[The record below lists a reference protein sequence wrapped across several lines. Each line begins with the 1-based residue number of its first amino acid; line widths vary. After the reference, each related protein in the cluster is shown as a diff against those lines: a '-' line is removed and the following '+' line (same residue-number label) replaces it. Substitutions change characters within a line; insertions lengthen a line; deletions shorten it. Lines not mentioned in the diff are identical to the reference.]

1 MKLIVSGLMVLG
13 LTAAL
18 MVVDTQAQGPR
29 WRGGG
34 GWGAGGPYGSL
45 YDAKTIETLSGEVTQ
60 VEEITPQRGMGKGVH
75 LTLRTEAETVSVHL
89 GPLWYIERQDIQ
101 IAAGDKLRVTGS
113 RIVHGG
119 KPAIIAAEIHK
130 GDDVLKLRDS
140 EGIPMWAGWRR
151 SR

>member
-1 MKLIVSGLMVLG
+1 MKLIVSGLMILG
-13 LTAAL
+13 FTAVL
-18 MVVDTQAQGPR
+18 MVSDAQAQGPR

-34 GWGAGGPYGSL
+34 GWGAGGPYGGL
-45 YDAKTIETLSGEVTQ
+45 YDSKTVETLSGEVTQ
-60 VEEITPQRGMGKGVH
+60 VEEITPLHGMGKGVH
-75 LTLRTEAETVSVHL
+75 LMLKTETETVSVHL
-89 GPLWYIERQDIQ
+89 GPLWYIERQDIAL
-101 IAAGDKLRVTGS
+101 AAGDTIEVKGS

-140 EGIPMWAGWRR
+140 NGIPMWAGWRR